1 MKIEIEIPEEFREHW
16 EKDRFGESICRL
28 SGDAHCLAGNYEKEL
43 CNMLF
48 IAFRRAIPAWEE
60 GGN

>member
-16 EKDRFGESICRL
+16 EKDRFGESIMRL
-28 SGDAHCLAGNYEKEL
+28 KMDAHCLAGNYEKEL
-43 CNMLF
+43 CDMLF
-48 IAFRRAIPAWEE
+48 HAFKEAIPNWE